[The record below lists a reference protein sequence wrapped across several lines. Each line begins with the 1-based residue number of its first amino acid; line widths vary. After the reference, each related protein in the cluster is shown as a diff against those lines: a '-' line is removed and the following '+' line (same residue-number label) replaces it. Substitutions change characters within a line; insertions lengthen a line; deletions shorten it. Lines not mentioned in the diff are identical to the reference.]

1 MSLLSLIHRSKKVKK
16 LADQSKLFKK
26 KKSPKSNPTG
36 TRLKDQFDTKQDYN
50 QFLRDFSIQ
59 YKKLSPKGI
68 KILRRAL
75 GEDLWSNVK
84 LAARRKGYINTDDTS
99 KVYNQQTGYNK
110 TQEIKLTMPKQKL
123 KNQRREAIKEVWK
136 EILDAAPKDKKTGLP
151 IISGVSKLFPRN
163 TLPTLI
169 KKYPELFSNISG
181 SGMSD
186 LLRADK
192 TFGKLEYPKFK
203 TKDLNPEEKL
213 LKNLFPK
220 YTDNPELV
228 DDIDKQ
234 YIVDIWRSRESD
246 FRTGDFNKDVPNF
259 LTWLRKQEF
268 FNPRNEKTY
277 FRSHGEYDDYALMRE
292 NQPKGKHLAHDVPT
306 LNPEGYKSFPP
317 GSTPWSGGEAGKMHY
332 LDPDINLKTQPE
344 LERQY
349 IGALADENFDE
360 MKKIDQEMLDQD
372 IRSTIVNPNPRF
384 SDEDLV
390 KLFLHRNKVKEKFG
404 IDFEDFLSED
414 IYTPGGTSNIGFS
427 GGGLVK
433 LLNKLKLTDKQKEL
447 IKRTAFNEKK
457 KPGTGPK
464 ALREERIK
472 KKIREKYGKEKKW
485 KYVKSEIEGPKS
497 SLQRKKEKEFFEH
510 TEFWPDKKKKA
521 KGGIVSLYV
530 R

>member
-1 MSLLSLIHRSKKVKK
+1 
-16 LADQSKLFKK
+16 
-26 KKSPKSNPTG
+26 
-36 TRLKDQFDTKQDYN
+36 
-50 QFLRDFSIQ
+50 
-59 YKKLSPKGI
+59 
-68 KILRRAL
+68 
-75 GEDLWSNVK
+75 
-84 LAARRKGYINTDDTS
+84 
-99 KVYNQQTGYNK
+99 
-110 TQEIKLTMPKQKL
+110 
-123 KNQRREAIKEVWK
+123 
-136 EILDAAPKDKKTGLP
+136 
-151 IISGVSKLFPRN
+151 
-163 TLPTLI
+163 
-169 KKYPELFSNISG
+169 
-181 SGMSD
+181 
-186 LLRADK
+186 
-192 TFGKLEYPKFK
+192 
-203 TKDLNPEEKL
+203 
-213 LKNLFPK
+213 
-220 YTDNPELV
+220 
-228 DDIDKQ
+228 
-234 YIVDIWRSRESD
+234 
-246 FRTGDFNKDVPNF
+246 
-259 LTWLRKQEF
+259 
-268 FNPRNEKTY
+268 
-277 FRSHGEYDDYALMRE
+277 MRE